1 MTSLSHHSHRKRPTV
16 GIIFVIIS
24 CLSLQ
29 FGAAFAVHLFPLFG
43 PWLVTVLRLLLAAIT
58 VGAAVW
64 IAGRWRAHRAGAQ
77 TAYMAVPAK
86 TSDGFLGWSSRQ
98 WRAMLIFGV
107 TLGLMNG
114 FFYNALARIPLGLA
128 VAVEF
133 TGPLVLASILT
144 RRKRDL
150 VWVFC
155 AAAGMAVLG
164 FEAVHGQETDLLGVL
179 YALIA
184 GAFWALYI
192 RSSASVGE
200 LVPGASGLAVA
211 MAVGAI
217 CVVPGAL
224 LFPGPVAL
232 WSVTHDTQLVLFII
246 GTSLLASVVPY
257 SSELAALRH
266 LPEQVFSVLLSLEPA
281 IAALAGWALLGQE
294 TGLMRWVAIIL
305 LITAS
310 IGITQTTGGSAPAD
324 ETSDSYRRNEPPEHT
339 SPLPLPE

>member
-1 MTSLSHHSHRKRPTV
+1 
-16 GIIFVIIS
+16 
-24 CLSLQ
+24 
-29 FGAAFAVHLFPLFG
+29 
-43 PWLVTVLRLLLAAIT
+43 
-58 VGAAVW
+58 
-64 IAGRWRAHRAGAQ
+64 
-77 TAYMAVPAK
+77 
-86 TSDGFLGWSSRQ
+86 
-98 WRAMLIFGV
+98 MLIFGV

-217 CVVPGAL
+217 CVVPEAL

-310 IGITQTTGGSAPAD
+310 IGITQTTGGSAHAN
-324 ETSDSYRRNEPPEHT
+324 ETSDFYRRNEPPEQT

>member
-1 MTSLSHHSHRKRPTV
+1 
-16 GIIFVIIS
+16 
-24 CLSLQ
+24 
-29 FGAAFAVHLFPLFG
+29 
-43 PWLVTVLRLLLAAIT
+43 
-58 VGAAVW
+58 
-64 IAGRWRAHRAGAQ
+64 
-77 TAYMAVPAK
+77 
-86 TSDGFLGWSSRQ
+86 
-98 WRAMLIFGV
+98 
-107 TLGLMNG
+107 
-114 FFYNALARIPLGLA
+114 
-128 VAVEF
+128 
-133 TGPLVLASILT
+133 
-144 RRKRDL
+144 
-150 VWVFC
+150 
-155 AAAGMAVLG
+155 MAVLG

-324 ETSDSYRRNEPPEHT
+324 EASDSYRRNEPPEHT